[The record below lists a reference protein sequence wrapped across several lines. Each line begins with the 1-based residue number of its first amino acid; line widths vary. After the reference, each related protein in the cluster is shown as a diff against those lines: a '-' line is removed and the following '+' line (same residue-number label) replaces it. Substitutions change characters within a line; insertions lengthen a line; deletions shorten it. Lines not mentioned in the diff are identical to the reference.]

1 MFYDL
6 PDPLSFLNK
15 IKLILSDDGIFHVE
29 VANVLSFIDNFS
41 YDTFCHEHFE
51 FYSLSSLEF
60 FSKKIKFKNKRFWI

>member
-41 YDTFCHEHFE
+41 YDTFC
-51 FYSLSSLEF
+51 L
-60 FSKKIKFKNKRFWI
+60 